1 MSYLDYRYSASDVP
15 KFEAAQAPAAAGAG
29 GLLALS
35 SPAAAGISVAGSFLS
50 NYLAQRAAD
59 ERARRDREAQIAQN
73 QAEGEQN
80 AFRFLDNVYK
90 GALR

>member
-1 MSYLDYRYSASDVP
+1 MSYLDYRYGASDVP
-15 KFEAAQAPAAAGAG
+15 QFDAAQAPAGAAGG
-29 GLLALS
+29 FALS
-35 SPAAAGISVAGSFLS
+35 NPMAAGISVGGAFLS

-59 ERARRDREAQIAQN
+59 ERARRDREVQIAQN